1 MPCLTRWAVGDTMIA
16 DVNGGGCRVQKNAT
30 DFATGSVKRR
40 IIAQAVPLTLAQA
53 VQLLY
58 NIVDRIYIGHLPEV
72 GKVALTGLGI
82 TFPVIVLIA
91 AFTQLVGVGGTP
103 LFSMA
108 RGSKD
113 EDEAEAILGNAF
125 ALLLIASLGCF
136 AVGFIFRR
144 PILFAFG
151 ASEESYFYADK
162 YLRIYLYGTLFSVLT
177 TGLNGYI
184 NAQGFPKIGM
194 LTTLLG
200 AVINIV
206 LDPIFIFTLDM
217 GVEGAAL
224 ATVISQGISCAWV
237 MLFLTGKKA
246 ILRLKLDRIRISAA
260 RTKRM
265 VTLGIPGFVMQGT
278 NSLVQIVCN
287 NQLQHYGETLMV
299 GGGDLYVGVMTVL
312 GSVRELLSL
321 PVSGIASGSQPVLG
335 FNYGAGEYGRVK
347 EGIRFSAI
355 LGAAYTLIAWIV
367 VMLIP
372 KQMIGLFTDDVLTI
386 DVGAKMLNIYFF
398 GFVFMAFQF
407 AGQSTFQALGKAKQA
422 VFFSLFRKAMI
433 VVPLTLLLP
442 RLGFGV
448 EGVFLA
454 EPISNAI
461 GGLACFIT
469 MWITVYRRLGST
481 QA

>member
-1 MPCLTRWAVGDTMIA
+1 M
-16 DVNGGGCRVQKNAT
+16 QKTST
-30 DFATGSVKRR
+30 DFSTGSVRQR

-58 NIVDRIYIGHLPEV
+58 KIVDRIYIGHLPDV
-72 GKVALTGLGI
+72 GQVALTGLGI

-108 RGSKD
+108 RGRRD
-113 EDEAEAILGNAF
+113 EKEASAILGNVF
-125 ALLLIASLGCF
+125 AMLLIASVLCF
-136 AVGFIFRR
+136 FVGFCFRR

-151 ASEESYFYADK
+151 ASEESYFYADQ
-162 YLRIYLYGTLFSVLT
+162 YLRIYLFGTAFSMLV

-184 NAQGFPKIGM
+184 NAQGFPRIGM
-194 LTTLLG
+194 MTTLLG
-200 AVINIV
+200 AVINIA
-206 LDPIFIFTLDM
+206 LDPLFIFVLNM
-217 GVEGAAL
+217 GVQGAAL
-224 ATVISQGISCAWV
+224 ATVISQGISCLWV
-237 MLFLTGKKA
+237 LRFLTGKQA
-246 ILRLKLDRIRISAA
+246 VIRLQRREIRICPERS
-260 RTKRM
+260 RRIM
-265 VTLGIPGFVMQGT
+265 TLGIPGFVMQGT

-287 NQLQHYGETLMV
+287 NQLQLYGSLQFA

-321 PVSGIASGSQPVLG
+321 PVGGIANGSQPVLG
-335 FNYGAGEYGRVK
+335 FNYGAGEYGRVR
-347 EGIRFSAI
+347 EGIRFTAV
-355 LGAAYTLIAWIV
+355 LGAVYTLIAWAV

-372 KQMIGLFTDDVLTI
+372 RPMIGMFTDDAATI
-386 DVGAKMLNIYFF
+386 EVGARMLNIYFF

-407 AGQSTFQALGKAKQA
+407 AGQSTFQALGKARQA
-422 VFFSLFRKAMI
+422 VFFSLFRKAII

-442 RLGFGV
+442 RLGYGV

-461 GGLACFIT
+461 GGLACFVT
-469 MWITVYRRLGST
+469 MWLTVYRQLKPSK
-481 QA
+481 

>member
-1 MPCLTRWAVGDTMIA
+1 MQAQT
-16 DVNGGGCRVQKNAT
+16 T
-30 DFATGSVKRR
+30 DFSAGSVKRR

-72 GKVALTGLGI
+72 GKTALTGLGI
-82 TFPVIVLIA
+82 TFPVIIIIA
-91 AFTQLVGVGGTP
+91 AFTQLLGNGGTP
-103 LFSMA
+103 LFSIA
-108 RGSKD
+108 RGRRD
-113 EDEAEAILGNAF
+113 EREAEAILGNAF
-125 ALLLIASLGCF
+125 MLLATASVILFVFCYS
-136 AVGFIFRR
+136 FRR

-151 ASEESYFYADK
+151 AGEESYFFADE
-162 YLRIYLYGTLFSVLT
+162 YLRVYLCGTAFSMLV

-184 NAQGFPKIGM
+184 NAQGFPKVGM
-194 LTTLLG
+194 MTTILG
-200 AVINIV
+200 AVINII
-206 LDPIFIFTLDM
+206 LDPVFIFTLDM
-217 GVEGAAL
+217 GVKGAAL
-224 ATVISQGISCAWV
+224 ATVISQGISCVWV
-237 MLFLTGKKA
+237 LKFLTGRRA
-246 ILRLKLDRIRISAA
+246 ILRLKRSTLRISLA
-260 RTKRM
+260 RTKRII
-265 VTLGIPGFVMQGT
+265 TLGIPGFVMQAS

-287 NQLQHYGETLMV
+287 TQLRLYGELLMV
-299 GGGDLYVGVMTVL
+299 GGGDLYIGVMTVL

-335 FNYGAGEYGRVK
+335 FNYGAGEYKRVK
-347 EGIRFSAI
+347 EGIRFSAL
-355 LGAAYTLIAWIV
+355 LGAGYTLIAWLV

-372 KQMIGLFTDDVLTI
+372 RPMIAMFSDDAMTI
-386 DVGAKMLNIYFF
+386 DVGARMLNIYFF

-407 AGQSTFQALGKAKQA
+407 AGQSTFQGLGKARQA

-461 GGLACFIT
+461 GGLACFAT
-469 MWITVYRRLGST
+469 MWLTVYKKLDAPKQS
-481 QA
+481 